1 MHCVCLLI
9 CILHTTYEYV
19 NSCMNKEE
27 KKIPVLQ
34 IHRRTTYTRFFFLS
48 IFIPNN
54 FFIFTLQLY
63 FTPLGLVSGYI

>member
-34 IHRRTTYTRFFFLS
+34 IHRRTTYTRFFFLVFLFQIIFLFLRYNS
-48 IFIPNN
+48 I
-54 FFIFTLQLY
+54 LHR
-63 FTPLGLVSGYI
+63 